1 MKSKIEPLLS
11 ALNEINNGLTCYNLL
26 NLIRE
31 NGDLSNSVFFPSNV
45 FAWTH
50 EIFQKIPTPR
60 FSDAGP
66 NKKIVQM
73 NVCKFLSN
81 FDKLI
86 HTLIDNVISILL
98 GNNFNFIIFYSS
110 IFMKSKIEPLLSA
123 LNEINNGLTC
133 YNLLNLIR
141 ENGDLSNSV
150 FFPSNVFAWTH
161 EIFQK
166 IPTPRFSDAGPN
178 KKIVQ
183 MNVCKFFLDMVECI
197 FMDGKCMIEL
207 ILNQKT

>member
-66 NKKIVQM
+66 NKKI
-73 NVCKFLSN
+73 
-81 FDKLI
+81 I
-86 HTLIDNVISILL
+86 
-98 GNNFNFIIFYSS
+98 
-110 IFMKSKIEPLLSA
+110 
-123 LNEINNGLTC
+123 
-133 YNLLNLIR
+133 
-141 ENGDLSNSV
+141 
-150 FFPSNVFAWTH
+150 
-161 EIFQK
+161 
-166 IPTPRFSDAGPN
+166 
-178 KKIVQ
+178 Q

-197 FMDGKCMIEL
+197 FMDGKCMIKL